1 MDTKLRILR
10 GTKSVDTE
18 TSAMHWLRRTTP
30 TDTESYELRGT
41 KLLGLLTLASLCH
54 RPTDRAYTPTIHR
67 PYDSADTPAI
77 HDLPLAS
84 YCYDNDCTALPT
96 VQTTDRADTPA
107 IYKPDN
113 DYAALPIVR
122 PTIVPLCLRSTRQPI
137 DELCARPLSLPPLV
151 PYYYPNR
158 LLLLLPAAYLI
169 RHSLLCLQHYNRQ
182 LLLRLQ
188 LSRFDNCYST
198 CSTTADSCCSTRS

>member
-77 HDLPLAS
+77 HDLSLAS
-84 YCYDNDCTALPT
+84 YCYDNDCTTLPT
-96 VQTTDRADTPA
+96 
-107 IYKPDN
+107 
-113 DYAALPIVR
+113 VR

-137 DELCARPLSLPPLV
+137 DELCAQPLSLPPLV
-151 PYYYPNR
+151 PYYYHR
-158 LLLLLPAAYLI
+158 LLLLLPAAYPI
-169 RHSLLCLQHYNRQ
+169 RHSLPCLQHHN
-182 LLLRLQ
+182 
-188 LSRFDNCYST
+188 
-198 CSTTADSCCSTRS
+198 